1 MARLG
6 LCILLFLV
14 GITVR
19 AQEQFSVFFESN
31 KFQLTSTERG
41 KLDKWLAE
49 NKKSKILAING
60 YTDEDGSV
68 GLNDTLAQRRVS
80 NVFDYIKGK
89 LAIREDFKTRS
100 FGKLHKQ
107 DAVKA
112 NNRKATIY
120 YLLEKDL
127 AKENE
132 ILGIKEETKPVK
144 KTEVIDFPSS
154 ITVTNPFGKKEEM
167 KLDVVFMKK
176 LSSAKVGEKIVIPN
190 LNFRQATFAVVAE
203 SRPRLYELLQV
214 LQANPALKIRL
225 QGHICCSQKDYQD
238 LSTQRAKAVKLFL
251 EHNGIEKSRVS
262 FEGFGVSQPIYPIPE
277 KTEEE
282 RAANR
287 RVEVLIVA
295 NN

>member
-1 MARLG
+1 MVRL
-6 LCILLFLV
+6 CFYILFLLAGV
-14 GITVR
+14 TMQG
-19 AQEQFSVFFESN
+19 QEQISVFFESN
-31 KFQLTSTERG
+31 KFQLTPTEQA
-41 KLDKWLAE
+41 KLNDWLAV
-49 NKKSKILAING
+49 NSKSKILAING

-68 GLNDTLAQRRVS
+68 GLNDTLAQRRVT
-80 NVFDYIKGK
+80 NVFNYIKGK
-89 LAIREDFKTRS
+89 VAIREDFKTRS

-132 ILGIKEETKPVK
+132 ILGIKEEPKPAK
-144 KTEVIDFPSS
+144 KPAVINFPST

-167 KLDVVFMKK
+167 KLDVAFMKK
-176 LSSAKVGEKIVIPN
+176 LNSAKVGEKIVIPN
-190 LNFRQATFAVVAE
+190 LNFRQATFAIVAE

-214 LQANPALKIRL
+214 LQANPALKIKL

-238 LSTQRAKAVKLFL
+238 LSTQRAKAIKLFL

-262 FEGFGVSQPIYPIPE
+262 FEGFGVSQPLYPIPE

-287 RVEVLIVA
+287 RVEILIVA